1 MPHLV
6 LPVSYSMKSLSATLL
21 NKDDD
26 YRILGNHHGDVA
38 NEKLTSQKI
47 NAIFFNYFAI
57 IQTSSICTKWP
68 NYPGAELVGKAF
80 KFSQRKGYL
89 SSCVRS

>member
-6 LPVSYSMKSLSATLL
+6 LPVNYSMKSLSATLL

-26 YRILGNHHGDVA
+26 YRILGNHHGDA

-47 NAIFFNYFAI
+47 SAIFLSTLPLY
-57 IQTSSICTKWP
+57 K
-68 NYPGAELVGKAF
+68 LVQYVQSG
-80 KFSQRKGYL
+80 RTIL
-89 SSCVRS
+89 ERNW